1 MFRPSPA
8 VIRTPHPKHKHAM
21 GPLLSDFEWLGLPYV
36 FLIFVFVVLPV
47 GIIFLYAFSSTDEYS
62 GIITFHFNNFITFL
76 SNPALVDTLNRSL
89 ILALQTTI
97 ITLIV
102 GYPMAYIIARS
113 KPKTQTLLI
122 LGITAPM
129 WINLLMRILAWK
141 TIFRMI
147 EDISDIEIISQSWA
161 AVVGMV
167 YVYLPFM
174 IIPIYTMLLKIE
186 KNLIEASAD
195 LGATRMQTFWRVIFP
210 LSVPGIMSGITMV
223 LLPTA
228 TTLVVKQYLSNN
240 TYNLIGNLIENYFIL
255 ARNYGMGSAISIA
268 LALIIMVLV
277 LLTRQFDSFSKLE
290 TKEG

>member
-8 VIRTPHPKHKHAM
+8 VIRTPG
-21 GPLLSDFEWLGLPYV
+21 GPRRKIGPILSDFEWLGLPYV
-36 FLIFVFVVLPV
+36 FMIVLFVVLPV
-47 GIIFLYAFSSTDEYS
+47 GIIFLYAFSSTDEFS
-62 GIITFHFNNFITFL
+62 GIITFHFNNFINFF
-76 SNPALVDTLNRSL
+76 SNSSSIDTLNRSL
-89 ILALQTTI
+89 WLALQTTVI
-97 ITLIV
+97 SLIL
-102 GYPMAYIIARS
+102 GYPMAYMISRS

-129 WINLLMRILAWK
+129 WINLLMRILAWR
-141 TIFRMI
+141 TIFRAV
-147 EDISDIEIISQSWA
+147 EDMTGATIISEPWV
-161 AVVGMV
+161 AVLGMV

-195 LGATRMQTFWRVIFP
+195 LGATRLQTFWRVIFP
-210 LSVPGIMSGITMV
+210 LSVPGIMSGITLV

-240 TYNLIGNLIENYFIL
+240 TFNLIGNLIENYFIL

-277 LLTRQFDSFSKLE
+277 ILTRQFDSFSKLE
-290 TKEG
+290 TQED

>member
-8 VIRTPHPKHKHAM
+8 VIRTPQPKQKRAL

-62 GIITFHFNNFITFL
+62 GIITFHFNNFITFF
-76 SNPALVDTLNRSL
+76 SNPALMDTLNRSL
-89 ILALQTTI
+89 VLALQTTG
-97 ITLIV
+97 ITLII
-102 GYPMAYIIARS
+102 GYPMAYTIARS

-147 EDISDIEIISQSWA
+147 EDVSDIEIISQSWA

-195 LGATRMQTFWRVIFP
+195 LGATRLQTFWRVIFP

>member
-8 VIRTPHPKHKHAM
+8 VIRTPHPKQKRTM

-62 GIITFHFNNFITFL
+62 GIITFHFNNFITFF

-147 EDISDIEIISQSWA
+147 EDISNVEIISQPWA